1 MRVAHEANER
11 HHADGRVE
19 LFDTARVSK
28 SPLYNPDLA
37 PVSIARRTWTT
48 YNYAALWISMAHCI
62 PTYMLASGLMAAGMN
77 WWQAL
82 LTILLGNTIVLAPI
96 LLNSHPGTRYGIP
109 FPVFA
114 RAAYGTI
121 GSNLPALMRALVACG
136 WFGIQAWIGGEA
148 LYTIFAALV
157 PGWKTL
163 LGAGLFQG
171 HTATEWLCFLV
182 FWLLNVVIVYRGMD
196 LLRKVENW
204 AAPFVLVMTAV
215 LLVWAIRTAH
225 GFGPLLAQPGK
236 FRTAAEFLPVFI
248 PSLTAMIG
256 YWATLSLNMPDF
268 TRFGKSQREQM
279 LGQVVALPATM
290 SVFAAMG
297 ILITSATVLIYGH
310 PIWDPIQLAGQFK
323 APVVVA
329 ISMFTAVVATLA
341 VNIAA
346 NVVSPANDF
355 ANAFPRAIRFKTGG
369 LITGIIGILM
379 QPWKLLAD
387 PSGYIFAWLLGY
399 SGGLGSIAGVLIADY
414 WLVRRGRLK
423 LEDLYLPGGAYR
435 YQGGWNWKAV
445 VSTLVGCALAW
456 GGLIV
461 PALKPLYSYGWFVG
475 LFASG
480 ILYLLLSIGTALQI
494 RKEKAAS
501 LRADT
506 AR

>member
-1 MRVAHEANER
+1 MRLTAFGNEKI
-11 HHADGRVE
+11 HGDGRIE
-19 LFDTARVSK
+19 LIDRTRIEG
-28 SPLYNPDLA
+28 SPLHNKDLA
-37 PVSIARRTWTT
+37 PVPVARRTWTT

-62 PTYMLASGLMAAGMN
+62 PTYMLASGLLAAGMN

-82 LTILLGNTIVLAPI
+82 VTILLGNTIVLVPI

-114 RAAYGTI
+114 RAAYGTY

-148 LYTIFAALV
+148 LHTLFSALI

-163 LGAGLFQG
+163 LGPPVFG
-171 HTATEWLCFLV
+171 HTPTEWLSFLL
-182 FWLLNVVIVYRGMD
+182 FWGINIFIIYRGMD

-204 AAPFVLVMTAV
+204 AAPFVLVMTSV
-215 LLVWAIRTAH
+215 LLWWAVKRAN

-236 FRTAAEFLPVFI
+236 LNTFSAFLPVFI

-268 TRFGKSQREQM
+268 TRFGRSQREQII
-279 LGQVVALPATM
+279 GQVVALPTTM

-297 ILITSATVLIYGH
+297 VLITSATIIIYGRA
-310 PIWDPIQLAGQFK
+310 IWDPIQLVSQFK

-355 ANAFPRAIRFKTGG
+355 ANAFPKAISFKTGG

-387 PSGYIFAWLLGY
+387 PSGYIFTWLLGY

-414 WLVRRGRLK
+414 WLVRRTRLR
-423 LEDLYLPGGAYR
+423 LEDLYLTDGVYR
-435 YQGGWNWKAV
+435 YRGGWNGKAV
-445 VSTLVGCALAW
+445 VATLAGCALAW

-461 PALKPLYSYGWFVG
+461 EPLKPLYSYAWFVG
-475 LFASG
+475 FFVAGL
-480 ILYLLLSIGTALQI
+480 LYWVLARAPYPADS
-494 RKEKAAS
+494 AAEI
-501 LRADT
+501 AEG
-506 AR
+506 A